1 MMQRIADTEPE
12 QLISVA
18 VKSTAPFQKQMHLLG
33 EEIKNWLE
41 QKNEILICLGDKTKI
56 AYLQDVLE
64 QQKYLYHEKVSRKNY
79 PKIELHLS

>member
-1 MMQRIADTEPE
+1 MQRIADTEPE

-64 QQKYLYHEKVSRKNY
+64 QQKIPVSRESEPKELS
-79 PKIELHLS
+79 KIELHLS

>member
-1 MMQRIADTEPE
+1 MSLMMQRIADTEPE

-41 QKNEILICLGDKTKI
+41 QKM
-56 AYLQDVLE
+56 
-64 QQKYLYHEKVSRKNY
+64 KY
-79 PKIELHLS
+79 